1 MVGCFAEH
9 WHVQFV
15 TSCLTQELHTCRN
28 REHWQLLTRVGSR
41 VRMELGAAE
50 LRSKCFPKSRLEHTE
65 NIIILYVLASES
77 KLLGLVVELGGCG
90 PGAT

>member
-1 MVGCFAEH
+1 
-9 WHVQFV
+9 
-15 TSCLTQELHTCRN
+15 
-28 REHWQLLTRVGSR
+28 
-41 VRMELGAAE
+41 MELGAAE